1 MLNLWKNHVAEFA
14 REFQFISFKFKFKLV
29 LEYALGKLM
38 LTINIDGASRGN
50 PGLSGIGI
58 VISRGGQKIS
68 EYNEFVGSTTNNI
81 AEYTALKKALKIAS
95 TLKDDEIIV
104 LSDSELVVKQR
115 NHSYKVR
122 SKQLKI
128 IFREINNLEKYFK
141 SVSYRHIPRDLNRE
155 ADSLAN
161 RAIDEHI
168 LNIEEPK
175 NNRQL

>member
-1 MLNLWKNHVAEFA
+1 L
-14 REFQFISFKFKFKLV
+14 
-29 LEYALGKLM
+29 

-58 VISRGGQKIS
+58 VISRGGQKVA
-68 EYNEFVGSTTNNI
+68 EYKEFVGSTTNNL
-81 AEYTALKKALKIAS
+81 AEYMALKKALKIAL
-95 TLKDDEIIV
+95 TLNDNEINV

-141 SVSYRHIPRDLNRE
+141 SVCYRHIPRDINRE
-155 ADSLAN
+155 ADLLAN
-161 RAIDEHI
+161 RAIDEYV
-168 LNIEEPK
+168 LNIEKPK
-175 NNRQL
+175 NSRQL